1 MLKKFCIVL
10 FVSLILSNVSYSSS
24 PSKKIQTRV
33 LLGTSKSYKIFL
45 KDNYVLVANDKKV
58 SHKGNLD
65 IKFHKQ
71 GILLNNRL
79 LKAHSIEVLGSSYF
93 SVNKRTYRGAFIIHR
108 EKNGLSLV
116 NNVELE
122 QYLLSV
128 VPSEVYKSWDS
139 ETLKAQAIAART
151 YALYEIQRSRHN
163 KNRKFDVFSDTRSQV
178 YKGVQEEHRN
188 TSRAVLA
195 TIGQVLTY
203 KGALIKSYF
212 SSSIGGM
219 SAAGYEIGDNKP
231 YLQPIKSYTSKQN
244 PNNLW
249 AIQVP
254 LKKVQVQYKT
264 SPIKSVDVVSRS
276 TSGRINKINIKD
288 SKGKITS
295 VRGDHFRAKMGY
307 SNMKSTRAQ
316 MGISKS
322 GNLVIKGSGYGH
334 GVGMGQWEAE
344 ELARRGANY
353 PQILSHFYQ
362 GTSLKKIY

>member
-10 FVSLILSNVSYSSS
+10 FVSLILSNISYSAS

-33 LLGTSKSYKIFL
+33 LLGASKSYKIFL
-45 KDNYVLVANDKKV
+45 KDTYVLVANNKKIA
-58 SHKGNLD
+58 HKGNLD

-71 GILLNNRL
+71 GILLNNKL
-79 LKAHSIEVLGSSYF
+79 LKAQSIEVLGSSSF
-93 SVNKRTYRGAFIIHR
+93 SVNRRTYRGAFIVYR
-108 EKNGLSLV
+108 EKNGLSLI

-122 QYLLSV
+122 HYLLSV
-128 VPSEVYKSWDS
+128 VPSEVYKSWNS

-151 YALYEIQRSRHN
+151 YALYEIQKSRRN
-163 KNRKFDVFSDTRSQV
+163 KNRKFDVFNDTRSQV
-178 YKGVQEEHRN
+178 YKGVQEEHRS

-195 TIGQVLTY
+195 TKGQVLTY

-231 YLQPIKSYTSKQN
+231 YLKPVKSYGSKQN
-244 PNNLW
+244 PNNSW
-249 AIQVP
+249 AMQTS
-254 LKKVQVQYKT
+254 LKKLQQQYKT
-264 SPIKSVDVVSRS
+264 TQIKSINVASRS

-288 SKGKITS
+288 SRGKITS
-295 VRGDHFRAKMGY
+295 IRGDHFRAKMGY

-316 MGISKS
+316 MSISKS

-334 GVGMGQWEAE
+334 GVGMGQWEAQ
-344 ELARRGANY
+344 ELARRGASY
-353 PQILSHFYQ
+353 SQILSHFYQ
-362 GTSLKKIY
+362 GTSLQKLY

>member
-10 FVSLILSNVSYSSS
+10 FVSLILSNISYSAS

-33 LLGTSKSYKIFL
+33 LLGASKSYKIFL
-45 KDNYVLVANDKKV
+45 KDTYVLVANNKKIA
-58 SHKGNLD
+58 HKGNLD

-71 GILLNNRL
+71 GILLNNKL
-79 LKAHSIEVLGSSYF
+79 LKAQSIEVLGSSSF
-93 SVNKRTYRGAFIIHR
+93 SVNRRTYRGAFIVYR
-108 EKNGLSLV
+108 EKNGLSLI

-122 QYLLSV
+122 HYLLSV
-128 VPSEVYKSWDS
+128 VPSEVYKSWNS

-151 YALYEIQRSRHN
+151 YALYEIQKSRRN
-163 KNRKFDVFSDTRSQV
+163 KNRKFDVFNDTRSQV
-178 YKGVQEEHRN
+178 YKGVQEEHRG

-195 TIGQVLTY
+195 TKGQVLTY

-231 YLQPIKSYTSKQN
+231 YLKPVKSYGSKQN
-244 PNNLW
+244 PNNSW
-249 AIQVP
+249 AMQTS
-254 LKKVQVQYKT
+254 LKKLQQQYKT
-264 SPIKSVDVVSRS
+264 TQIKSINVASRS

-288 SKGKITS
+288 SRGKITS
-295 VRGDHFRAKMGY
+295 IRGDHFRAKMGY

-316 MGISKS
+316 MSISKS

-334 GVGMGQWEAE
+334 GVGMGQWEAQ
-344 ELARRGANY
+344 ELARRGASY
-353 PQILSHFYQ
+353 SQILSHFYQ
-362 GTSLKKIY
+362 GTSLQKLY